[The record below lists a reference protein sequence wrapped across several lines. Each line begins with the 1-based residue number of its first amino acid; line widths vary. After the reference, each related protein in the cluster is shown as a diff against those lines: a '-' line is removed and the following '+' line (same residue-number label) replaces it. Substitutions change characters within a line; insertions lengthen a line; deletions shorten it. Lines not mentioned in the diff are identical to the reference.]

1 MLYFNILCLYKTN
14 AKQKRSVFSV
24 SVRVASVEDVDPR
37 HVPAR
42 HGAAV
47 AQHARRPPQLPHRG
61 LESRDTQFGQQYLL
75 LFNAQN
81 FVEDF
86 YIIVKMEVLSWR
98 TPARTRPPRVGG

>member
-1 MLYFNILCLYKTN
+1 MHWRTFVHNCGTPLINFANSTLEIGPMLYFNILCLYKTN

-75 LFNAQN
+75 LFSA
-81 FVEDF
+81 ET
-86 YIIVKMEVLSWR
+86 L
-98 TPARTRPPRVGG
+98 